1 MWIPQWGRN
10 TSWLYYILYIL
21 TSGWYSHWH
30 HQLCMTSSLKVSNI
44 ISNIN
49 LHYYYVLCMK
59 GGYGYS
65 SEYFMGKDLKDINL
79 TRIFKTWWQGAI
91 DKEMTLKDWGLNP
104 SGGSFL
110 PGFLWPFRF
119 VLHFLPYFFT
129 DWLASIYSYCC
140 PITALRGVAI
150 NALSTFYV
158 CDLFK
163 FSLHYFLISLVKR
176 SSFSLGHRTM
186 FC

>member
-1 MWIPQWGRN
+1 
-10 TSWLYYILYIL
+10 
-21 TSGWYSHWH
+21 
-30 HQLCMTSSLKVSNI
+30 MTSSLKVSNI

-104 SGGSFL
+104 SGESFL